1 MFETLIDNKMK
12 RVKFITVLL
21 LCFCIFGCKDKIF
34 EEDNNVYGNVQ
45 VGEKVPDFS
54 VTMSDGTKVSN
65 QDLIGYNSL
74 IMFFNVE
81 CGDCKKEL
89 PIVNTF
95 YKEHQNDADFKV
107 VCISREQ
114 TQLESIPKFWQ
125 ENNLVLPYSPQDT
138 RTIYNIFA
146 KNIIPRLYFCNKS
159 GKVVSMFSDNTE
171 YTYLDTEK
179 NVALSGTLAQ
189 KMASVND
196 LNNALE
202 LTRNSNK

>member
-1 MFETLIDNKMK
+1 MK

-54 VTMSDGTKVSN
+54 VTMNDGTEVSN

-74 IMFFNVE
+74 IMFFNVD
-81 CGDCKKEL
+81 CGDCKVEL
-89 PIVNTF
+89 PIVNKF

-114 TQLESIPKFWQ
+114 AQKESISDFWNRKGK
-125 ENNLVLPYSPQDT
+125 ELVLPYSPQET

-171 YTYLDTEK
+171 YTYLDIEK
-179 NVALSGTLAQ
+179 NIELHGTLAQ